1 MPTWP
6 VEAAVVSEPIVA
18 PGKTPCRQSNASKTR
33 GATRAR
39 RPPKRIAEMG
49 TPCGSSNRGEMA
61 GHCRAGVVNRE
72 FGWAAFDR
80 LPRVQCFPC
89 QSIASIG
96 AGSSAPSH
104 QGVRSGL
111 SATFVKIVF
120 RPIVATML
128 GLVFELVP
136 GATAKKPASGLTA
149 YSRPSFPKCIQA
161 MSSPTVQTF
170 QPLWEEGGTSIARLV
185 LPQAL
190 GKAAAM

>member
-6 VEAAVVSEPIVA
+6 VAAAVVSDPIVA
-18 PGKTPCRQSNASKTR
+18 PRNTPWRQSNASNTR

-39 RPPKRIAEMG
+39 RPPKRIAEIG
-49 TPCGSSNRGEMA
+49 TPWGSSNRGEIA
-61 GHCRAGVVNRE
+61 GHWPAGVVKRE
-72 FGWAAFDR
+72 LGWAAFDR
-80 LPRVQCFPC
+80 LPRDQGFPC

-149 YSRPSFPKCIQA
+149 
-161 MSSPTVQTF
+161 
-170 QPLWEEGGTSIARLV
+170 
-185 LPQAL
+185 
-190 GKAAAM
+190 